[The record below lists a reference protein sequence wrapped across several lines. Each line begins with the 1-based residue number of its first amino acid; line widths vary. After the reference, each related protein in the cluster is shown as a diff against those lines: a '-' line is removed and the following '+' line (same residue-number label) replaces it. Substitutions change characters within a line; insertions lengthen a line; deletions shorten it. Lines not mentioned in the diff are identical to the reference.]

1 MVIHTNFADFALF
14 LYVHIAHADKEFH
27 EAELAMV
34 KEKMKKLYPKG
45 TDLEAKLKEALIL
58 YQDFDKT
65 KLHTLFRDTF
75 RHFSDVR
82 FPVKYHLYTDLYEI
96 INADGK
102 VDESE
107 TAALQELK
115 YIIELSN

>member
-1 MVIHTNFADFALF
+1 MVIHKSFADFVLF
-14 LYVHIAHADKEFH
+14 LYVHMAHADSEFH
-27 EAELAMV
+27 ETEMAMV
-34 KEKMKKLYPKG
+34 REKMKKLYPQG
-45 TDLEAKLKEALIL
+45 TDYEAKLKEALIL
-58 YQDFDKT
+58 YQDFDKS
-65 KLHTLFRDTF
+65 KLHTLFKDTF

-82 FPVKYHLYTDLYEI
+82 FSVKYHVYTDLHEI

-115 YIIELSN
+115 EIIDLSH